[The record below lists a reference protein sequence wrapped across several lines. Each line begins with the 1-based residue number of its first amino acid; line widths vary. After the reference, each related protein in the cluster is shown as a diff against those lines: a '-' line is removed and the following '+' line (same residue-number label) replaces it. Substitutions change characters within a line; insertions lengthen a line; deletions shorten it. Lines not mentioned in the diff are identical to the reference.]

1 MASVVENRGKF
12 HLLNRGVTII
22 AEDGKLDHDVLAVD
36 FGTSKKR
43 GLVDGGTTVGALLA
57 AIAGGFTQSQL
68 REEQQ
73 FVKLQGILR
82 AVDGRRKR

>member
-1 MASVVENRGKF
+1 M
-12 HLLNRGVTII
+12 
-22 AEDGKLDHDVLAVD
+22 D

-73 FVKLQGILR
+73 FVKLQVSCGPWTDEEV
-82 AVDGRRKR
+82 VDLAEALNTSVQVDSFSIANLSVSLIGLKPP